1 MLATCRVV
9 ERTETKPRPPL
20 ELVNKATSKEY
31 NGVEYGR
38 IKRKVTDLPSNLK
51 EKMVMNVSNQRWR
64 HVVMVGMLRVLE
76 QW

>member
-1 MLATCRVV
+1 M
-9 ERTETKPRPPL
+9 
-20 ELVNKATSKEY
+20 
-31 NGVEYGR
+31 EYGR